1 MSRWWL
7 RTQALVAFCSL
18 MVATVLAADGPPSDA
33 VRTLRAKPRA
43 AWMPQGSFGVMTHYL
58 IQPKGDSPAEKTAE
72 LNRIV
77 DRFDLDHYIRQ
88 FQETRA
94 DWLIFTLG
102 QCTGYSRHKADSL
115 RASPS
120 PERQITRGW
129 TARNSARMYVTTAH
143 RFGPQAVDCRWAG
156 HFENL

>member
-1 MSRWWL
+1 MSPQLL
-7 RTQALVAFCSL
+7 RTPALVAFCSL
-18 MVATVLAADGPPSDA
+18 VVATVLAADGPPTD
-33 VRTLRAKPRA
+33 VVHPQGPKPRA
-43 AWMPQGSFGVMTHYL
+43 AWMAQGSFGVMTHYL

-102 QCTGYSRHKADSL
+102 
-115 RASPS
+115 
-120 PERQITRGW
+120 
-129 TARNSARMYVTTAH
+129 
-143 RFGPQAVDCRWAG
+143 
-156 HFENL
+156 